1 MSSSITC
8 SNRRDGQQIA
18 TTTVYY
24 FINIYLFIREYSSF
38 NNSQSSKKERN
49 HIISMVVWYPTQQ
62 GGYLNAIR
70 YSIYRYGGVGVRSL
84 FLLYHI
90 KIIIRCSLLLFSVV
104 LVLALV
110 YHNVLVGNIRIT
122 IVPVSLLLFFHLSI
136 YC

>member
-1 MSSSITC
+1 MGSRLLLQQYTILLIFIYSFESIQ
-8 SNRRDGQQIA
+8 G
-18 TTTVYY
+18 
-24 FINIYLFIREYSSF
+24 F

-110 YHNVLVGNIRIT
+110 YYNVLVGNIRIT
-122 IVPVSLLLFFHLSI
+122 YCSSITPPLLPSF
-136 YC
+136 Y